1 MRAASKISQDNS
13 VNQACESGVLRS
25 YPYGR
30 RGRRGT
36 TVRMARDTRDRLGW
50 LDDELSRLQRDGLLR
65 TRRVRGSCQGA
76 KIEIDG
82 RRLINFG
89 SNDYLDLAADA
100 RLAAAAEAVIG
111 RAGWGA
117 GASPLVN
124 GRSALHA
131 KLEEAIANFEKT
143 QAALLFSSGF
153 AANVGAVAAL
163 VGRGDAVF
171 ADARNH
177 ASLIDGCRLSR
188 ADVQIYQHRDC
199 DHLERLL
206 DEAPPARRRMI
217 VTDSLFSMDGDL
229 APLERLVEFRDR
241 FGCMLLVDEAHATG
255 VFGESGRGVGEHL
268 GVEGRIDIKIG
279 TLSKALGCAGGF
291 VCGSRKLVDWLFNRA
306 RSYVF
311 STAPPDAGAA
321 AAVAALQIVKDEPD
335 RRLALLSRA
344 AQLRE
349 RLAAG
354 GWDVGGSASQIIPIC
369 VGSANLAM
377 QLSAHLSEAGI
388 FLPGI
393 RPPSVPEGE
402 SLLRVSLSCGHTDAM
417 IEQLIESLATFSRRP
432 A

>member
-1 MRAASKISQDNS
+1 M
-13 VNQACESGVLRS
+13 ESD
-25 YPYGR
+25 
-30 RGRRGT
+30 
-36 TVRMARDTRDRLGW
+36 ARDRLDW
-50 LDDELSRLQRDGLLR
+50 LDGRLARLQRGGLLR
-65 TRRVRGSCQGA
+65 NRRVRGSCQGVR
-76 KIEIDG
+76 IEIDG
-82 RRLINFG
+82 RWFVNFG
-89 SNDYLDLAADA
+89 SNDYLALAADP
-100 RLAAAAEAVIG
+100 RLAGAAEAMIR

-124 GRSALHA
+124 GRSTPHA
-131 KLEEAIANFEKT
+131 ELEEALAEFEKT
-143 QAALLFSSGF
+143 EAALLFSSGF
-153 AANVGAVAAL
+153 AANVGTVAAL
-163 VGRGDAVF
+163 VGRRDAVF
-171 ADARNH
+171 ADAKNH

-188 ADVQIYQHRDC
+188 ADVHVYQHLDC

-206 DEAPPARRRMI
+206 GKAPPARRRMI

-255 VFGESGRGVGEHL
+255 VFGESGRGVVEHL

-311 STAPPDAGAA
+311 STAQPDAGAA
-321 AAVAALQIVKDEPD
+321 AAVAALQIIEDEPD

-354 GWDVGGSASQIIPIC
+354 GWNVGASASQIIPIC

-388 FLPGI
+388 FVPGI

-417 IEQLIESLATFSRRP
+417 IEQLIESLASFSPRP